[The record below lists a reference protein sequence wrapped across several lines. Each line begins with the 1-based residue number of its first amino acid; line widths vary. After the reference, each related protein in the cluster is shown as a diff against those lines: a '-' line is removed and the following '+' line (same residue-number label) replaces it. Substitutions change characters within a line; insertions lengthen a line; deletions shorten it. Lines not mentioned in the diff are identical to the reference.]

1 MFERNGGY
9 GKMLER
15 YENYEKIKPA
25 KFSEVFRNQDA
36 TWVQVHQM
44 DLGFVGT
51 FCWKN
56 NEIVSLDGDDYK
68 EDMLIY
74 GYQWFKNRGGCTCL
88 DILVDKW

>member
-1 MFERNGGY
+1 
-9 GKMLER
+9 MLER
-15 YENYEKIKPA
+15 YESYEKIEPV
-25 KFSEVFRNQDA
+25 KFSEAFKNQDA

-44 DLGFVGT
+44 DTGFVGT

-56 NEIVSLDGDDYK
+56 NEIVSLDGDDYE

-74 GYQWFKNRGGCTCL
+74 GYQWFKNRGGSSCL